1 MPGFNYTAIDRNGKR
16 VRSSLDA
23 SSIETAKSSLRG
35 AGYTILDI
43 KEQTTLNRDIE
54 IPFLGKPK
62 AKDMAVFCRQFVS
75 ILRAGV
81 SVASVLAM
89 LGQQTSNK
97 KLRAAIREMQADVEK
112 GEALATSMRRHPK
125 IFPAILV
132 NMVSAG
138 EASGNLEESFRQM
151 ELYFERSKRTKGK
164 VTSAMIYPCVLIV
177 VMIIVLIVMMTK
189 IIPNFL
195 KTFEDMDA
203 ELPKLTQG
211 VMAVCEWFKSW
222 WWVPLLV
229 LAALIVG
236 GVLFHR
242 TDKGKHF
249 FGWLARK
256 TPVVGNL
263 TVKTAC
269 ATFCRTVTGD
279 ISVTSGYKLYGMDSS
294 AKADYT
300 TAPTGKIVGKVT
312 GTVAPTYETPK
323 VTTTDGDTYD
333 RYVAIP
339 GTEADGNTP
348 NLSFHHFNISVT
360 GYRFELAAPECA
372 LFFIGKFQGD
382 EAAKKYLTS
391 LGFTLK
397 DENGKQLGEANYE
410 FTAGKVFP
418 DMPADGEESDS
429 EVVCSGD
436 AYLFEAYLMRSF
448 NKNDTAAYRTKISA
462 TAQATFDNGGKQDSE
477 PKLWSFEDA
486 WTNPGELDSAQKDIL
501 DKFLKALN
509 IPNP

>member
-1 MPGFNYTAIDRNGKR
+1 MPGFNYTAINRNGKR

-54 IPFLGKPK
+54 IPFLGNPK

-89 LGQQTSNK
+89 LVQQTGNK

-112 GEALATSMRRHPK
+112 GESLATSMRRHPK

-151 ELYFERSKRTKGK
+151 ELYFERSKRTKSK

-177 VMIIVLIVMMTK
+177 VMIVVLIVMMTK

-203 ELPKLTQG
+203 ELPKLTLG

-269 ATFCRTVTGD
+269 ATFCRTMEVLIGSGLTLTDSMDLAASNMGNIYYLEAIRDARALVAEGTPLRESLVRTGIFPPMVSNLVGVGEETGD
-279 ISVTSGYKLYGMDSS
+279 LQSMMGKV
-294 AKADYT
+294 ADY
-300 TAPTGKIVGKVT
+300 
-312 GTVAPTYETPK
+312 
-323 VTTTDGDTYD
+323 YD
-333 RYVAIP
+333 EEV
-339 GTEADGNTP
+339 
-348 NLSFHHFNISVT
+348 
-360 GYRFELAAPECA
+360 
-372 LFFIGKFQGD
+372 D
-382 EAAKKYLTS
+382 EATKKLLNLMEPAIIIVMAVFVVIIVLAIYLPMINMTKAFDKYL
-391 LGFTLK
+391 
-397 DENGKQLGEANYE
+397 
-410 FTAGKVFP
+410 
-418 DMPADGEESDS
+418 
-429 EVVCSGD
+429 
-436 AYLFEAYLMRSF
+436 
-448 NKNDTAAYRTKISA
+448 
-462 TAQATFDNGGKQDSE
+462 
-477 PKLWSFEDA
+477 
-486 WTNPGELDSAQKDIL
+486 
-501 DKFLKALN
+501 
-509 IPNP
+509 

>member
-81 SVASVLAM
+81 SVASVLSM
-89 LGQQTSNK
+89 LGQQTGNK

-112 GEALATSMRRHPK
+112 GESLATSMRRHPK

-132 NMVSAG
+132 NMVAAG
-138 EASGNLEESFRQM
+138 ESSGNLEESFRQM
-151 ELYFERSKRTKGK
+151 ELYFDRSKRTKSK

-177 VMIIVLIVMMTK
+177 VMIVVLIVMMTK

-195 KTFEDMDA
+195 KAFEDMDA
-203 ELPKLTQG
+203 ELPKLTLG

-229 LAALIVG
+229 LVALIVG
-236 GVLFHR
+236 GILFHR
-242 TDKGKHF
+242 TNKGKHF

-269 ATFCRTVTGD
+269 ATFCRTMEVLIGSGLTLTDSMDLAASNMGNIYYLEAIRDARALVAEGTPLRESLVRTGIFPPMVSNLVGVGEETGD
-279 ISVTSGYKLYGMDSS
+279 LQSMMGKV
-294 AKADYT
+294 ADY
-300 TAPTGKIVGKVT
+300 
-312 GTVAPTYETPK
+312 
-323 VTTTDGDTYD
+323 YD
-333 RYVAIP
+333 EEV
-339 GTEADGNTP
+339 
-348 NLSFHHFNISVT
+348 
-360 GYRFELAAPECA
+360 
-372 LFFIGKFQGD
+372 D
-382 EAAKKYLTS
+382 EATKKLLNLMEPAIIIFMAVFVVIIVLAIYLPMINMTKAFDKYL
-391 LGFTLK
+391 
-397 DENGKQLGEANYE
+397 
-410 FTAGKVFP
+410 
-418 DMPADGEESDS
+418 
-429 EVVCSGD
+429 
-436 AYLFEAYLMRSF
+436 
-448 NKNDTAAYRTKISA
+448 
-462 TAQATFDNGGKQDSE
+462 
-477 PKLWSFEDA
+477 
-486 WTNPGELDSAQKDIL
+486 
-501 DKFLKALN
+501 
-509 IPNP
+509 

>member
-54 IPFLGKPK
+54 IPFLGNPK

-89 LGQQTSNK
+89 LGQQTGNK

-112 GEALATSMRRHPK
+112 GESLATSMRRHPK

-151 ELYFERSKRTKGK
+151 ELYFDRSKRTKSK

-203 ELPKLTQG
+203 ELPKITLG

-269 ATFCRTVTGD
+269 ATFCRTMEVLIGSGLTLTDSMDLAASNMGNIYYLEAIRDARALVAEGTPLRESLVRTGIFPPMVSNLVGVGEETGD
-279 ISVTSGYKLYGMDSS
+279 LQSMMGKV
-294 AKADYT
+294 ADYYDEEVEEAT
-300 TAPTGKIVGKVT
+300 KKLLNLMEPAIIIFMAVFVVIIVL
-312 GTVAPTYETPK
+312 
-323 VTTTDGDTYD
+323 
-333 RYVAIP
+333 AIYLP
-339 GTEADGNTP
+339 MINMTKAFD
-348 NLSFHHFNISVT
+348 
-360 GYRFELAAPECA
+360 
-372 LFFIGKFQGD
+372 
-382 EAAKKYLTS
+382 KYL
-391 LGFTLK
+391 
-397 DENGKQLGEANYE
+397 
-410 FTAGKVFP
+410 
-418 DMPADGEESDS
+418 
-429 EVVCSGD
+429 
-436 AYLFEAYLMRSF
+436 
-448 NKNDTAAYRTKISA
+448 
-462 TAQATFDNGGKQDSE
+462 
-477 PKLWSFEDA
+477 
-486 WTNPGELDSAQKDIL
+486 
-501 DKFLKALN
+501 
-509 IPNP
+509 

>member
-16 VRSSLDA
+16 VRSSLEA

-54 IPFLGKPK
+54 IPFLGNPK

-89 LGQQTSNK
+89 LGQQTGNK

-112 GEALATSMRRHPK
+112 GESLAASMRRHPK

-132 NMVSAG
+132 NMVAAG

-151 ELYFERSKRTKGK
+151 ELYFDRSKRTKSK

-177 VMIIVLIVMMTK
+177 VMIVVLIVMMTK

-229 LAALIVG
+229 LVALIVG

-269 ATFCRTVTGD
+269 ATFCRTMEVLIGSGLTLTDSMDLAASNMDNIYYLEAIRDARALVAEGTPLRESLLRTGLFPPMVSNLVGVGEETGD
-279 ISVTSGYKLYGMDSS
+279 LQSMMGKV
-294 AKADYT
+294 ADYYDEEVEEAT
-300 TAPTGKIVGKVT
+300 KKLLNLMEPAIIIFMAVFVVIIVL
-312 GTVAPTYETPK
+312 
-323 VTTTDGDTYD
+323 
-333 RYVAIP
+333 AIYLP
-339 GTEADGNTP
+339 MINMTKAFD
-348 NLSFHHFNISVT
+348 
-360 GYRFELAAPECA
+360 
-372 LFFIGKFQGD
+372 
-382 EAAKKYLTS
+382 KYL
-391 LGFTLK
+391 
-397 DENGKQLGEANYE
+397 
-410 FTAGKVFP
+410 
-418 DMPADGEESDS
+418 
-429 EVVCSGD
+429 
-436 AYLFEAYLMRSF
+436 
-448 NKNDTAAYRTKISA
+448 
-462 TAQATFDNGGKQDSE
+462 
-477 PKLWSFEDA
+477 
-486 WTNPGELDSAQKDIL
+486 
-501 DKFLKALN
+501 
-509 IPNP
+509 

>member
-1 MPGFNYTAIDRNGKR
+1 MPGFNYTAINRNGKR

-54 IPFLGKPK
+54 IPFLGNPK

-89 LGQQTSNK
+89 LVQQPGNK

-112 GEALATSMRRHPK
+112 GESLASSMRRHPK
-125 IFPAILV
+125 IFPSILV

-151 ELYFERSKRTKGK
+151 ELYFERSKRTKSK

-203 ELPKLTQG
+203 ELPKITLG

-242 TDKGKHF
+242 TNKGKHF

-269 ATFCRTVTGD
+269 ATFCRTMEVLIGSGLTLTDSMDLAASNMGNIYYLEAIRDARALVAEGTPLRESLVRTGIFPPMVSNLVGVGEETGD
-279 ISVTSGYKLYGMDSS
+279 LQSMMGKV
-294 AKADYT
+294 ADY
-300 TAPTGKIVGKVT
+300 
-312 GTVAPTYETPK
+312 
-323 VTTTDGDTYD
+323 YD
-333 RYVAIP
+333 EEV
-339 GTEADGNTP
+339 
-348 NLSFHHFNISVT
+348 
-360 GYRFELAAPECA
+360 
-372 LFFIGKFQGD
+372 D
-382 EAAKKYLTS
+382 EATKKLLNLMEPAIIIVMAVFVVIIVLAIYLPMINMTKAFDKYL
-391 LGFTLK
+391 
-397 DENGKQLGEANYE
+397 
-410 FTAGKVFP
+410 
-418 DMPADGEESDS
+418 
-429 EVVCSGD
+429 
-436 AYLFEAYLMRSF
+436 
-448 NKNDTAAYRTKISA
+448 
-462 TAQATFDNGGKQDSE
+462 
-477 PKLWSFEDA
+477 
-486 WTNPGELDSAQKDIL
+486 
-501 DKFLKALN
+501 
-509 IPNP
+509 

>member
-1 MPGFNYTAIDRNGKR
+1 MPGFNYTAINRNGKR

-54 IPFLGKPK
+54 IPFLGNPK

-81 SVASVLAM
+81 SVASVLSM
-89 LGQQTSNK
+89 LGQQTGNK

-112 GEALATSMRRHPK
+112 GESLATSMRRHPK

-151 ELYFERSKRTKGK
+151 ELYFERSKRTKSK

-177 VMIIVLIVMMTK
+177 VMIVVLIVMMTK

-203 ELPKLTQG
+203 ELPKLTLG

-269 ATFCRTVTGD
+269 ATFCRTMEVLIGSGLTLTDSMDLAASNMGNIYYLEAIRDARALVAEGTPLRESLVRTGIFPPMVSNLVGVGEETGD
-279 ISVTSGYKLYGMDSS
+279 LQSMMGKV
-294 AKADYT
+294 ADYYDEEVEEAT
-300 TAPTGKIVGKVT
+300 KKLLNLMEPAIIIFMAVFVVIIVL
-312 GTVAPTYETPK
+312 
-323 VTTTDGDTYD
+323 
-333 RYVAIP
+333 AIYLP
-339 GTEADGNTP
+339 MINMTKAFD
-348 NLSFHHFNISVT
+348 
-360 GYRFELAAPECA
+360 
-372 LFFIGKFQGD
+372 
-382 EAAKKYLTS
+382 KYL
-391 LGFTLK
+391 
-397 DENGKQLGEANYE
+397 
-410 FTAGKVFP
+410 
-418 DMPADGEESDS
+418 
-429 EVVCSGD
+429 
-436 AYLFEAYLMRSF
+436 
-448 NKNDTAAYRTKISA
+448 
-462 TAQATFDNGGKQDSE
+462 
-477 PKLWSFEDA
+477 
-486 WTNPGELDSAQKDIL
+486 
-501 DKFLKALN
+501 
-509 IPNP
+509 

>member
-1 MPGFNYTAIDRNGKR
+1 MPGFNYTAINRNGKR

-54 IPFLGKPK
+54 IPFLGNPK

-151 ELYFERSKRTKGK
+151 ELYFERSKRTKSK

-177 VMIIVLIVMMTK
+177 VMIVVLIVMMTK

-203 ELPKLTQG
+203 ELPKITLG

-229 LAALIVG
+229 LVALIVG

-269 ATFCRTVTGD
+269 ATFCRTMEVLIGSGLTLTDSMDLAASNMGNIYYLEAIRDARALVAEGTPLRESLVRTGIFPAMVSNLVGVGEETGD
-279 ISVTSGYKLYGMDSS
+279 LQSMMGKV
-294 AKADYT
+294 ADY
-300 TAPTGKIVGKVT
+300 
-312 GTVAPTYETPK
+312 
-323 VTTTDGDTYD
+323 YD
-333 RYVAIP
+333 EEV
-339 GTEADGNTP
+339 
-348 NLSFHHFNISVT
+348 
-360 GYRFELAAPECA
+360 
-372 LFFIGKFQGD
+372 D
-382 EAAKKYLTS
+382 EATKKLLNLMEPAIIIFMAVFVVIIVLAIYLPMINMTKAFDKYL
-391 LGFTLK
+391 
-397 DENGKQLGEANYE
+397 
-410 FTAGKVFP
+410 
-418 DMPADGEESDS
+418 
-429 EVVCSGD
+429 
-436 AYLFEAYLMRSF
+436 
-448 NKNDTAAYRTKISA
+448 
-462 TAQATFDNGGKQDSE
+462 
-477 PKLWSFEDA
+477 
-486 WTNPGELDSAQKDIL
+486 
-501 DKFLKALN
+501 
-509 IPNP
+509 

>member
-1 MPGFNYTAIDRNGKR
+1 MPGFNYTAINRNGKR

-54 IPFLGKPK
+54 IPFLGNPK

-89 LGQQTSNK
+89 LVQQTGNK

-112 GEALATSMRRHPK
+112 GESLATSMRRHPK

-151 ELYFERSKRTKGK
+151 ELYFERSKRTKSK

-203 ELPKLTQG
+203 ELPKLTLG

-242 TDKGKHF
+242 TNKGKHF

-269 ATFCRTVTGD
+269 ATFCRTMEVLIGSGLTLTDSMDLAASNMGNIYYLEAIRDARALVAEGTPLRESLVRTGIFPPMVSNLVGVGEETGD
-279 ISVTSGYKLYGMDSS
+279 LQSMMGKV
-294 AKADYT
+294 ADY
-300 TAPTGKIVGKVT
+300 
-312 GTVAPTYETPK
+312 
-323 VTTTDGDTYD
+323 YD
-333 RYVAIP
+333 EEV
-339 GTEADGNTP
+339 
-348 NLSFHHFNISVT
+348 
-360 GYRFELAAPECA
+360 
-372 LFFIGKFQGD
+372 D
-382 EAAKKYLTS
+382 EATKKLLNLMEPAIIIFMAVFVVIIVLAIYLPMINMTKAFDKYL
-391 LGFTLK
+391 
-397 DENGKQLGEANYE
+397 
-410 FTAGKVFP
+410 
-418 DMPADGEESDS
+418 
-429 EVVCSGD
+429 
-436 AYLFEAYLMRSF
+436 
-448 NKNDTAAYRTKISA
+448 
-462 TAQATFDNGGKQDSE
+462 
-477 PKLWSFEDA
+477 
-486 WTNPGELDSAQKDIL
+486 
-501 DKFLKALN
+501 
-509 IPNP
+509 

>member
-16 VRSSLDA
+16 IRSSLDA

-54 IPFLGKPK
+54 IPFLGNPK

-89 LGQQTSNK
+89 LGQQTGNK
-97 KLRAAIREMQADVEK
+97 KLRSAIREMQADVEK
-112 GEALATSMRRHPK
+112 GESLAVSMRRHPK

-132 NMVSAG
+132 NMVAAG

-151 ELYFERSKRTKGK
+151 ELYFDRSKRTKSK

-177 VMIIVLIVMMTK
+177 VMIVVLIVMMTK

-203 ELPKLTQG
+203 ELPKLTLG

-229 LAALIVG
+229 LVALIVG

-269 ATFCRTVTGD
+269 ATFCRTMEVLIGSGLTLTDSMDLAASNMGNIYYLEAIRDARALVAEGTPLRESLLRTGLFPPMVSNLVGVGEETGD
-279 ISVTSGYKLYGMDSS
+279 LQSMMGKV
-294 AKADYT
+294 ADYYDEEVEEAT
-300 TAPTGKIVGKVT
+300 KKLLNLMEPAIIIFMAVFVVIIVL
-312 GTVAPTYETPK
+312 
-323 VTTTDGDTYD
+323 
-333 RYVAIP
+333 AIYLP
-339 GTEADGNTP
+339 MINMTKAFD
-348 NLSFHHFNISVT
+348 
-360 GYRFELAAPECA
+360 
-372 LFFIGKFQGD
+372 
-382 EAAKKYLTS
+382 KYL
-391 LGFTLK
+391 
-397 DENGKQLGEANYE
+397 
-410 FTAGKVFP
+410 
-418 DMPADGEESDS
+418 
-429 EVVCSGD
+429 
-436 AYLFEAYLMRSF
+436 
-448 NKNDTAAYRTKISA
+448 
-462 TAQATFDNGGKQDSE
+462 
-477 PKLWSFEDA
+477 
-486 WTNPGELDSAQKDIL
+486 
-501 DKFLKALN
+501 
-509 IPNP
+509 

>member
-1 MPGFNYTAIDRNGKR
+1 MPGFNYTAINRNGKR

-54 IPFLGKPK
+54 IPFLGNPK

-112 GEALATSMRRHPK
+112 GESLATSMRRHPK

-151 ELYFERSKRTKGK
+151 ELYFERSKRTKSK

-203 ELPKLTQG
+203 ELPKITLG

-229 LAALIVG
+229 LVALIVG

-269 ATFCRTVTGD
+269 ATFCRTMEVLIGSGLTLTDSMDLAASNMGNIYYLEAIRDARALVAEGTPLRESLVRTGIFPPMVSNLVGVGEETGD
-279 ISVTSGYKLYGMDSS
+279 LQSMMGKV
-294 AKADYT
+294 ADYYDEEVEEAT
-300 TAPTGKIVGKVT
+300 KKLLNLMEPAIIIVMAVF
-312 GTVAPTYETPK
+312 V
-323 VTTTDGDTYD
+323 VII
-333 RYVAIP
+333 VLAIYLP
-339 GTEADGNTP
+339 MINMTKAFD
-348 NLSFHHFNISVT
+348 
-360 GYRFELAAPECA
+360 
-372 LFFIGKFQGD
+372 
-382 EAAKKYLTS
+382 KYL
-391 LGFTLK
+391 
-397 DENGKQLGEANYE
+397 
-410 FTAGKVFP
+410 
-418 DMPADGEESDS
+418 
-429 EVVCSGD
+429 
-436 AYLFEAYLMRSF
+436 
-448 NKNDTAAYRTKISA
+448 
-462 TAQATFDNGGKQDSE
+462 
-477 PKLWSFEDA
+477 
-486 WTNPGELDSAQKDIL
+486 
-501 DKFLKALN
+501 
-509 IPNP
+509 

>member
-1 MPGFNYTAIDRNGKR
+1 MPGFNYTAINRNGKR

-81 SVASVLAM
+81 SVASVLSM
-89 LGQQTSNK
+89 LGQQTGNK

-151 ELYFERSKRTKGK
+151 ELYFDRSKRTKSK

-177 VMIIVLIVMMTK
+177 VMIVVLIVMMTK

-211 VMAVCEWFKSW
+211 VMAVCEWFESW

-229 LAALIVG
+229 LLALIVG
-236 GVLFHR
+236 GILFHR
-242 TDKGKHF
+242 TNKGRHF

-269 ATFCRTVTGD
+269 ATFCRTMEVLIGSGLTLTDSMDLAASNMGNIYYLEAIRDARGMVAEGTPLRESLVRTGIFPPMVSNLVGVGEETGD
-279 ISVTSGYKLYGMDSS
+279 LQSMMGKV
-294 AKADYT
+294 ADY
-300 TAPTGKIVGKVT
+300 
-312 GTVAPTYETPK
+312 
-323 VTTTDGDTYD
+323 YD
-333 RYVAIP
+333 EEV
-339 GTEADGNTP
+339 
-348 NLSFHHFNISVT
+348 
-360 GYRFELAAPECA
+360 
-372 LFFIGKFQGD
+372 D
-382 EAAKKYLTS
+382 EATKKLLNLMEPAIIIFMAVFVVIIVLAIYLPMINMTKAFDKYL
-391 LGFTLK
+391 
-397 DENGKQLGEANYE
+397 
-410 FTAGKVFP
+410 
-418 DMPADGEESDS
+418 
-429 EVVCSGD
+429 
-436 AYLFEAYLMRSF
+436 
-448 NKNDTAAYRTKISA
+448 
-462 TAQATFDNGGKQDSE
+462 
-477 PKLWSFEDA
+477 
-486 WTNPGELDSAQKDIL
+486 
-501 DKFLKALN
+501 
-509 IPNP
+509 

>member
-1 MPGFNYTAIDRNGKR
+1 MPGFNYTAINRNGKR

-81 SVASVLAM
+81 SVASVLSM
-89 LGQQTSNK
+89 LGQQTGNK

-112 GEALATSMRRHPK
+112 GESLATSMRRHPK

-151 ELYFERSKRTKGK
+151 ELYFDRSKRTKSK

-177 VMIIVLIVMMTK
+177 VMIVVLIVMMTK

-211 VMAVCEWFKSW
+211 VMAVCEWFESW

-229 LAALIVG
+229 LAALVVG

-242 TDKGKHF
+242 TNKGKHF

-269 ATFCRTVTGD
+269 ATFCRTMEVLIGSGLTLTDSMDLAASNMGNIYYLEAIRDARGMVAEGTPLRESLVRTGIFPPMVSNLVGVGEETGD
-279 ISVTSGYKLYGMDSS
+279 LQSMMGKV
-294 AKADYT
+294 ADY
-300 TAPTGKIVGKVT
+300 
-312 GTVAPTYETPK
+312 
-323 VTTTDGDTYD
+323 YD
-333 RYVAIP
+333 EEV
-339 GTEADGNTP
+339 
-348 NLSFHHFNISVT
+348 
-360 GYRFELAAPECA
+360 
-372 LFFIGKFQGD
+372 D
-382 EAAKKYLTS
+382 EATKKLLNLMEPAIIIFMAVFVVIIVLAIYLPMINMTKAFDKYL
-391 LGFTLK
+391 
-397 DENGKQLGEANYE
+397 
-410 FTAGKVFP
+410 
-418 DMPADGEESDS
+418 
-429 EVVCSGD
+429 
-436 AYLFEAYLMRSF
+436 
-448 NKNDTAAYRTKISA
+448 
-462 TAQATFDNGGKQDSE
+462 
-477 PKLWSFEDA
+477 
-486 WTNPGELDSAQKDIL
+486 
-501 DKFLKALN
+501 
-509 IPNP
+509 

>member
-1 MPGFNYTAIDRNGKR
+1 MPGFNYTAINRNGKR

-54 IPFLGKPK
+54 IPFLGNPK

-89 LGQQTSNK
+89 LGQQTGNK

-151 ELYFERSKRTKGK
+151 ELYFERSKRTKSK

-177 VMIIVLIVMMTK
+177 VMIVVLIVMMTK

-203 ELPKLTQG
+203 ELPKITLG

-229 LAALIVG
+229 LLALIVG

-269 ATFCRTVTGD
+269 ATFCRTMEVLIGSGLTLTDSMDLAASNMGNIYYLEAIRDARALVAEGTPLRESLVRTGIFPPMVSNLVGVGEETGD
-279 ISVTSGYKLYGMDSS
+279 LQSMMGKV
-294 AKADYT
+294 ADY
-300 TAPTGKIVGKVT
+300 
-312 GTVAPTYETPK
+312 
-323 VTTTDGDTYD
+323 YD
-333 RYVAIP
+333 EEV
-339 GTEADGNTP
+339 
-348 NLSFHHFNISVT
+348 
-360 GYRFELAAPECA
+360 
-372 LFFIGKFQGD
+372 D
-382 EAAKKYLTS
+382 EATKKLLNLMEPAIIIVMAVFVVIIVLAIYLPMINMTKAFDKYL
-391 LGFTLK
+391 
-397 DENGKQLGEANYE
+397 
-410 FTAGKVFP
+410 
-418 DMPADGEESDS
+418 
-429 EVVCSGD
+429 
-436 AYLFEAYLMRSF
+436 
-448 NKNDTAAYRTKISA
+448 
-462 TAQATFDNGGKQDSE
+462 
-477 PKLWSFEDA
+477 
-486 WTNPGELDSAQKDIL
+486 
-501 DKFLKALN
+501 
-509 IPNP
+509 

>member
-1 MPGFNYTAIDRNGKR
+1 MPGFNYTAINRNGKR

-54 IPFLGKPK
+54 IPFLGNPK

-112 GEALATSMRRHPK
+112 GESLATSMRRHPK

-151 ELYFERSKRTKGK
+151 ELYFERSKRTKSK

-203 ELPKLTQG
+203 ELPKLTLG

-229 LAALIVG
+229 LVALIVG

-242 TDKGKHF
+242 TNKGKHF

-269 ATFCRTVTGD
+269 ATFCRTMEVLIGSGLTLTDSMDLAASNMGNIYYLEAIRDARALVAEGTPLRESLVRTGIFPPMVSNLVGVGEETGD
-279 ISVTSGYKLYGMDSS
+279 LQSMMGKV
-294 AKADYT
+294 ADY
-300 TAPTGKIVGKVT
+300 
-312 GTVAPTYETPK
+312 
-323 VTTTDGDTYD
+323 YD
-333 RYVAIP
+333 EEV
-339 GTEADGNTP
+339 
-348 NLSFHHFNISVT
+348 
-360 GYRFELAAPECA
+360 
-372 LFFIGKFQGD
+372 D
-382 EAAKKYLTS
+382 EATKKLLNLMEPAIIIFMAVFVVIIVLAIYLPMINMTKAFDKYL
-391 LGFTLK
+391 
-397 DENGKQLGEANYE
+397 
-410 FTAGKVFP
+410 
-418 DMPADGEESDS
+418 
-429 EVVCSGD
+429 
-436 AYLFEAYLMRSF
+436 
-448 NKNDTAAYRTKISA
+448 
-462 TAQATFDNGGKQDSE
+462 
-477 PKLWSFEDA
+477 
-486 WTNPGELDSAQKDIL
+486 
-501 DKFLKALN
+501 
-509 IPNP
+509 

>member
-16 VRSSLDA
+16 VRSSLEA

-54 IPFLGKPK
+54 IPFLGNPK

-89 LGQQTSNK
+89 LGQQTGNK

-112 GEALATSMRRHPK
+112 GESLAAAMRRHPK
-125 IFPAILV
+125 IVPAILV
-132 NMVSAG
+132 NMVAAG

-151 ELYFERSKRTKGK
+151 ELYFERSKRTKSK

-177 VMIIVLIVMMTK
+177 VMIVVLIVMMTK

-203 ELPKLTQG
+203 ELPKLTRG
-211 VMAVCEWFKSW
+211 VMAVCEWFESW

-229 LAALIVG
+229 LVALIVG

-269 ATFCRTVTGD
+269 ATFCRTMEVLIGSGLTLTDSMDLAASNMGNIYYLEAIRDARALVAEGTPLRESLLRTGLFPPMVSNLVGVGEETGD
-279 ISVTSGYKLYGMDSS
+279 LQSMMGKV
-294 AKADYT
+294 ADYYDEEVEEAT
-300 TAPTGKIVGKVT
+300 KKLLNLMEPAIIIFMAVFVVIIVL
-312 GTVAPTYETPK
+312 
-323 VTTTDGDTYD
+323 
-333 RYVAIP
+333 AIYLP
-339 GTEADGNTP
+339 MINMTKAFD
-348 NLSFHHFNISVT
+348 
-360 GYRFELAAPECA
+360 
-372 LFFIGKFQGD
+372 
-382 EAAKKYLTS
+382 KYL
-391 LGFTLK
+391 
-397 DENGKQLGEANYE
+397 
-410 FTAGKVFP
+410 
-418 DMPADGEESDS
+418 
-429 EVVCSGD
+429 
-436 AYLFEAYLMRSF
+436 
-448 NKNDTAAYRTKISA
+448 
-462 TAQATFDNGGKQDSE
+462 
-477 PKLWSFEDA
+477 
-486 WTNPGELDSAQKDIL
+486 
-501 DKFLKALN
+501 
-509 IPNP
+509 

>member
-1 MPGFNYTAIDRNGKR
+1 MPGFNYTAINRNGKR

-54 IPFLGKPK
+54 IPFLGNPK

-89 LGQQTSNK
+89 LVQQTGNK

-112 GEALATSMRRHPK
+112 GESLATSMRRHPK

-151 ELYFERSKRTKGK
+151 ELYFERSKRTKSK

-177 VMIIVLIVMMTK
+177 VMIVVLIVMMTK

-229 LAALIVG
+229 LVALIVG

-269 ATFCRTVTGD
+269 ATFCRTMEVLIGSGLTLTDSMDLAASNMGNIYYLEAIRDARALVAEGTPLRESLVRTGIFPPMVSNLVGVGEETGD
-279 ISVTSGYKLYGMDSS
+279 LQSMMGKV
-294 AKADYT
+294 ADY
-300 TAPTGKIVGKVT
+300 
-312 GTVAPTYETPK
+312 
-323 VTTTDGDTYD
+323 YD
-333 RYVAIP
+333 EEV
-339 GTEADGNTP
+339 
-348 NLSFHHFNISVT
+348 
-360 GYRFELAAPECA
+360 
-372 LFFIGKFQGD
+372 D
-382 EAAKKYLTS
+382 EATKKLLNLMEPAIIIFMAVFVVIIVLAIYLPMINMTKAFDKYL
-391 LGFTLK
+391 
-397 DENGKQLGEANYE
+397 
-410 FTAGKVFP
+410 
-418 DMPADGEESDS
+418 
-429 EVVCSGD
+429 
-436 AYLFEAYLMRSF
+436 
-448 NKNDTAAYRTKISA
+448 
-462 TAQATFDNGGKQDSE
+462 
-477 PKLWSFEDA
+477 
-486 WTNPGELDSAQKDIL
+486 
-501 DKFLKALN
+501 
-509 IPNP
+509 

>member
-81 SVASVLAM
+81 SVASVLSM
-89 LGQQTSNK
+89 LGQQTGNK

-112 GEALATSMRRHPK
+112 GESLATSMRRHPK

-138 EASGNLEESFRQM
+138 ESSGNLEESFRQM
-151 ELYFERSKRTKGK
+151 ELYFDRSKRTKSK

-203 ELPKLTQG
+203 ELPKITLG

-269 ATFCRTVTGD
+269 ATFCRTMEVLIGSGLTLTDSMDLAASNMGNIYYLEAIRDARGMVAEGTPLRESLVRTGIFPPMVSNLVGVGEETGD
-279 ISVTSGYKLYGMDSS
+279 LQSMMGKV
-294 AKADYT
+294 ADY
-300 TAPTGKIVGKVT
+300 
-312 GTVAPTYETPK
+312 
-323 VTTTDGDTYD
+323 YD
-333 RYVAIP
+333 EEV
-339 GTEADGNTP
+339 
-348 NLSFHHFNISVT
+348 
-360 GYRFELAAPECA
+360 
-372 LFFIGKFQGD
+372 D
-382 EAAKKYLTS
+382 EATKKLLNLMEPAIIIFMAVFVVIIVLAIYLPMINMTKAFDKYL
-391 LGFTLK
+391 
-397 DENGKQLGEANYE
+397 
-410 FTAGKVFP
+410 
-418 DMPADGEESDS
+418 
-429 EVVCSGD
+429 
-436 AYLFEAYLMRSF
+436 
-448 NKNDTAAYRTKISA
+448 
-462 TAQATFDNGGKQDSE
+462 
-477 PKLWSFEDA
+477 
-486 WTNPGELDSAQKDIL
+486 
-501 DKFLKALN
+501 
-509 IPNP
+509 

>member
-81 SVASVLAM
+81 SVASVLSM
-89 LGQQTSNK
+89 LGQQTGNK

-112 GEALATSMRRHPK
+112 GESLATSMRRHPK

-132 NMVSAG
+132 NMVAAG
-138 EASGNLEESFRQM
+138 ESSGNLEESFRQM
-151 ELYFERSKRTKGK
+151 ELYFDRSKRTKSK

-177 VMIIVLIVMMTK
+177 VMIVVLIVMMTK

-203 ELPKLTQG
+203 DLPKITLG
-211 VMAVCEWFKSW
+211 VMAVCNWFKVW

-242 TDKGKHF
+242 TNKGRHF

-269 ATFCRTVTGD
+269 ATFCRTMEVLIGSGLTLTDSMDLAASNMGNIYYLEAIRDARGMVAEGTPLRESLVRTGIFPPMVSNLVGVGEETGD
-279 ISVTSGYKLYGMDSS
+279 LQSMMGKV
-294 AKADYT
+294 ADY
-300 TAPTGKIVGKVT
+300 
-312 GTVAPTYETPK
+312 
-323 VTTTDGDTYD
+323 YD
-333 RYVAIP
+333 EEV
-339 GTEADGNTP
+339 
-348 NLSFHHFNISVT
+348 
-360 GYRFELAAPECA
+360 
-372 LFFIGKFQGD
+372 D
-382 EAAKKYLTS
+382 EATKKLLNLMEPAIIIFMAVFVVIIVLAIYLPMINMTKAFDKYL
-391 LGFTLK
+391 
-397 DENGKQLGEANYE
+397 
-410 FTAGKVFP
+410 
-418 DMPADGEESDS
+418 
-429 EVVCSGD
+429 
-436 AYLFEAYLMRSF
+436 
-448 NKNDTAAYRTKISA
+448 
-462 TAQATFDNGGKQDSE
+462 
-477 PKLWSFEDA
+477 
-486 WTNPGELDSAQKDIL
+486 
-501 DKFLKALN
+501 
-509 IPNP
+509 

>member
-81 SVASVLAM
+81 SVASVLSM
-89 LGQQTSNK
+89 LGQQTGNK

-112 GEALATSMRRHPK
+112 GESLATSMRRHPK
-125 IFPAILV
+125 IFPPILV

-138 EASGNLEESFRQM
+138 EASGNLEESFLQM
-151 ELYFERSKRTKGK
+151 ERYFDRSKRTKSK

-177 VMIIVLIVMMTK
+177 VMIVVLIVMMTK

-203 ELPKLTQG
+203 ELPKITLG
-211 VMAVCEWFKSW
+211 VMAVCEWFKVW

-242 TDKGKHF
+242 TNKGKHF

-269 ATFCRTVTGD
+269 ATFCRTMEVLIGSGLTLTDSMDLAASNMGNIYYLEAIRDARGMVAEGTPLRESLVRTGIFPPMVSNLVGVGEETGD
-279 ISVTSGYKLYGMDSS
+279 LQSMMGKV
-294 AKADYT
+294 ADY
-300 TAPTGKIVGKVT
+300 
-312 GTVAPTYETPK
+312 
-323 VTTTDGDTYD
+323 YD
-333 RYVAIP
+333 EEV
-339 GTEADGNTP
+339 
-348 NLSFHHFNISVT
+348 
-360 GYRFELAAPECA
+360 
-372 LFFIGKFQGD
+372 D
-382 EAAKKYLTS
+382 EATKKLLNLMEPAIIIFMAVFVVIIVLAIYLPMINMTKAFDKYL
-391 LGFTLK
+391 
-397 DENGKQLGEANYE
+397 
-410 FTAGKVFP
+410 
-418 DMPADGEESDS
+418 
-429 EVVCSGD
+429 
-436 AYLFEAYLMRSF
+436 
-448 NKNDTAAYRTKISA
+448 
-462 TAQATFDNGGKQDSE
+462 
-477 PKLWSFEDA
+477 
-486 WTNPGELDSAQKDIL
+486 
-501 DKFLKALN
+501 
-509 IPNP
+509 

>member
-1 MPGFNYTAIDRNGKR
+1 MPGFNYTAINRNGKR

-81 SVASVLAM
+81 SVASVLSM
-89 LGQQTSNK
+89 LGQQTGNK

-112 GEALATSMRRHPK
+112 GESLATSMRRHPK

-132 NMVSAG
+132 NMVAAG
-138 EASGNLEESFRQM
+138 ESSGNLEESFRQM
-151 ELYFERSKRTKGK
+151 ELYFDRSKRTKSK

-177 VMIIVLIVMMTK
+177 VMIVVLIVMMTK

-203 ELPKLTQG
+203 ELPKITLG

-269 ATFCRTVTGD
+269 ATFCRTMEVLIGSGLTLTDSMDLAASNMGNIYYLEAIRDARGMVAEGTPLRESLLRTGIFPPMVSNLVGVGEETGD
-279 ISVTSGYKLYGMDSS
+279 LQSMMGKV
-294 AKADYT
+294 ADY
-300 TAPTGKIVGKVT
+300 
-312 GTVAPTYETPK
+312 
-323 VTTTDGDTYD
+323 YD
-333 RYVAIP
+333 EEV
-339 GTEADGNTP
+339 
-348 NLSFHHFNISVT
+348 
-360 GYRFELAAPECA
+360 
-372 LFFIGKFQGD
+372 D
-382 EAAKKYLTS
+382 EATKKLLNLMEPAIIIFMAVFVVIIVLAIYLPMINMTKAFDKYL
-391 LGFTLK
+391 
-397 DENGKQLGEANYE
+397 
-410 FTAGKVFP
+410 
-418 DMPADGEESDS
+418 
-429 EVVCSGD
+429 
-436 AYLFEAYLMRSF
+436 
-448 NKNDTAAYRTKISA
+448 
-462 TAQATFDNGGKQDSE
+462 
-477 PKLWSFEDA
+477 
-486 WTNPGELDSAQKDIL
+486 
-501 DKFLKALN
+501 
-509 IPNP
+509 

>member
-1 MPGFNYTAIDRNGKR
+1 MPGFNYTAINRNGKR

-54 IPFLGKPK
+54 IPFLGNPK

-112 GEALATSMRRHPK
+112 GESLAISMRRHPK

-151 ELYFERSKRTKGK
+151 ELYFERSKRTKSK

-203 ELPKLTQG
+203 ELPKITLG

-242 TDKGKHF
+242 TNKGKHF

-269 ATFCRTVTGD
+269 ATFCRTMEVLIGSGLTLTDSMDLAASNMGNIYYLEAIRDARALVAEGTPLRESLVRTGIFPPMVSNLVGVGEETGD
-279 ISVTSGYKLYGMDSS
+279 LQSMMGKV
-294 AKADYT
+294 ADY
-300 TAPTGKIVGKVT
+300 
-312 GTVAPTYETPK
+312 
-323 VTTTDGDTYD
+323 YD
-333 RYVAIP
+333 EEV
-339 GTEADGNTP
+339 
-348 NLSFHHFNISVT
+348 
-360 GYRFELAAPECA
+360 
-372 LFFIGKFQGD
+372 D
-382 EAAKKYLTS
+382 EATKKLLNLMEPAIIIVMAVFVVIIVLAIYLPMINMTKAFDKYL
-391 LGFTLK
+391 
-397 DENGKQLGEANYE
+397 
-410 FTAGKVFP
+410 
-418 DMPADGEESDS
+418 
-429 EVVCSGD
+429 
-436 AYLFEAYLMRSF
+436 
-448 NKNDTAAYRTKISA
+448 
-462 TAQATFDNGGKQDSE
+462 
-477 PKLWSFEDA
+477 
-486 WTNPGELDSAQKDIL
+486 
-501 DKFLKALN
+501 
-509 IPNP
+509 

>member
-81 SVASVLAM
+81 SVASVLSM
-89 LGQQTSNK
+89 LGQQTGNK

-112 GEALATSMRRHPK
+112 GESLATSMRRHPK

-132 NMVSAG
+132 NMVAAG
-138 EASGNLEESFRQM
+138 ESSGNLEESFRQM
-151 ELYFERSKRTKGK
+151 ELYFDRSKRTKSK

-177 VMIIVLIVMMTK
+177 VMIVVLIVMMTK

-203 ELPKLTQG
+203 ELPKITLG
-211 VMAVCEWFKSW
+211 VMAVCDWFKVW

-269 ATFCRTVTGD
+269 ATFCRTMEVLIGSGLTLTDSMDLAASNMGNIYYLEAIRDARGMVAEGTPLRESLVRTGIFPPMVSNLVGVGEETGD
-279 ISVTSGYKLYGMDSS
+279 LQSMMGKV
-294 AKADYT
+294 ADY
-300 TAPTGKIVGKVT
+300 
-312 GTVAPTYETPK
+312 
-323 VTTTDGDTYD
+323 YD
-333 RYVAIP
+333 EEV
-339 GTEADGNTP
+339 
-348 NLSFHHFNISVT
+348 
-360 GYRFELAAPECA
+360 
-372 LFFIGKFQGD
+372 D
-382 EAAKKYLTS
+382 EATKKLLNLMEPAIIIFMAVFVVIIVLAIYLPMINMTKAFDKYL
-391 LGFTLK
+391 
-397 DENGKQLGEANYE
+397 
-410 FTAGKVFP
+410 
-418 DMPADGEESDS
+418 
-429 EVVCSGD
+429 
-436 AYLFEAYLMRSF
+436 
-448 NKNDTAAYRTKISA
+448 
-462 TAQATFDNGGKQDSE
+462 
-477 PKLWSFEDA
+477 
-486 WTNPGELDSAQKDIL
+486 
-501 DKFLKALN
+501 
-509 IPNP
+509 

>member
-54 IPFLGKPK
+54 IPFLGNPK

-89 LGQQTSNK
+89 LGQQTGNK

-112 GEALATSMRRHPK
+112 GEALASSMRRHPK

-151 ELYFERSKRTKGK
+151 ELYFERSKRTKSK

-177 VMIIVLIVMMTK
+177 VMIVVLIVMMTK

-203 ELPKLTQG
+203 ELPKITLG

-242 TDKGKHF
+242 TNKGKHF

-269 ATFCRTVTGD
+269 ATFCRTMEVLIGSGLTLTDSMDLAASNMGNIYYLEAIRDARALVAEGTPLRESLVRTGIFPPMVSNLVGVGEETGD
-279 ISVTSGYKLYGMDSS
+279 LQSMMGKV
-294 AKADYT
+294 ADYYDEEVEEAT
-300 TAPTGKIVGKVT
+300 KKLLNLMEPAIIIFMAVFVVIIVL
-312 GTVAPTYETPK
+312 
-323 VTTTDGDTYD
+323 
-333 RYVAIP
+333 AIYLP
-339 GTEADGNTP
+339 MINMTKAFD
-348 NLSFHHFNISVT
+348 
-360 GYRFELAAPECA
+360 
-372 LFFIGKFQGD
+372 
-382 EAAKKYLTS
+382 KYL
-391 LGFTLK
+391 
-397 DENGKQLGEANYE
+397 
-410 FTAGKVFP
+410 
-418 DMPADGEESDS
+418 
-429 EVVCSGD
+429 
-436 AYLFEAYLMRSF
+436 
-448 NKNDTAAYRTKISA
+448 
-462 TAQATFDNGGKQDSE
+462 
-477 PKLWSFEDA
+477 
-486 WTNPGELDSAQKDIL
+486 
-501 DKFLKALN
+501 
-509 IPNP
+509 

>member
-1 MPGFNYTAIDRNGKR
+1 MPGFNYTAINRNGKR

-81 SVASVLAM
+81 SVASVLSM
-89 LGQQTSNK
+89 LGQQTGNK

-112 GEALATSMRRHPK
+112 GESLASSMRRHPK

-138 EASGNLEESFRQM
+138 ESSGNLEESFRQM
-151 ELYFERSKRTKGK
+151 ELYFDRSKRTKSK

-211 VMAVCEWFKSW
+211 VMAVCEWFESW

-229 LAALIVG
+229 LVALIVG

-269 ATFCRTVTGD
+269 ATFCRTMEVLIGSGLTLTDSMDLAASNMGNIYYLEAIRDARGMVAEGTPLRESLVRTGIFPPMVSNLVGVGEETGD
-279 ISVTSGYKLYGMDSS
+279 LQSMMGKV
-294 AKADYT
+294 ADY
-300 TAPTGKIVGKVT
+300 
-312 GTVAPTYETPK
+312 
-323 VTTTDGDTYD
+323 YD
-333 RYVAIP
+333 EEV
-339 GTEADGNTP
+339 
-348 NLSFHHFNISVT
+348 
-360 GYRFELAAPECA
+360 
-372 LFFIGKFQGD
+372 D
-382 EAAKKYLTS
+382 EATKKLLNLMEPAIIIFMAVFVVIIVLAIYLPMINMTKAFDKYL
-391 LGFTLK
+391 
-397 DENGKQLGEANYE
+397 
-410 FTAGKVFP
+410 
-418 DMPADGEESDS
+418 
-429 EVVCSGD
+429 
-436 AYLFEAYLMRSF
+436 
-448 NKNDTAAYRTKISA
+448 
-462 TAQATFDNGGKQDSE
+462 
-477 PKLWSFEDA
+477 
-486 WTNPGELDSAQKDIL
+486 
-501 DKFLKALN
+501 
-509 IPNP
+509 

>member
-1 MPGFNYTAIDRNGKR
+1 MPGFNYTAINRNGKR

-54 IPFLGKPK
+54 IPFLGNPK

-112 GEALATSMRRHPK
+112 GEALASSMRRHPK

-151 ELYFERSKRTKGK
+151 ELYFERSKRTKSK

-177 VMIIVLIVMMTK
+177 VMIVVLIVMMTK

-203 ELPKLTQG
+203 ELPKITLG

-229 LAALIVG
+229 LVALIVG

-269 ATFCRTVTGD
+269 ATFCRTMEVLIGSGLTLTDSMDLGASNMGNIYYLEAIRDARGMVAEGTPLRESLVRTGIFPPMVSNLVGVGEETGD
-279 ISVTSGYKLYGMDSS
+279 LQSMMGKV
-294 AKADYT
+294 ADYYDEEVEEAT
-300 TAPTGKIVGKVT
+300 KKLLNLMEPAIIIFMAVFVVIIVL
-312 GTVAPTYETPK
+312 
-323 VTTTDGDTYD
+323 
-333 RYVAIP
+333 AIYLP
-339 GTEADGNTP
+339 MINMTKAFD
-348 NLSFHHFNISVT
+348 
-360 GYRFELAAPECA
+360 
-372 LFFIGKFQGD
+372 
-382 EAAKKYLTS
+382 KYL
-391 LGFTLK
+391 
-397 DENGKQLGEANYE
+397 
-410 FTAGKVFP
+410 
-418 DMPADGEESDS
+418 
-429 EVVCSGD
+429 
-436 AYLFEAYLMRSF
+436 
-448 NKNDTAAYRTKISA
+448 
-462 TAQATFDNGGKQDSE
+462 
-477 PKLWSFEDA
+477 
-486 WTNPGELDSAQKDIL
+486 
-501 DKFLKALN
+501 
-509 IPNP
+509 

>member
-1 MPGFNYTAIDRNGKR
+1 MPGFNYTAINRNGKR

-54 IPFLGKPK
+54 IPFLGNPK

-151 ELYFERSKRTKGK
+151 ELYFERSKRTKSK

-177 VMIIVLIVMMTK
+177 VMIVVLIVMMTK

-203 ELPKLTQG
+203 ELPKITLG
-211 VMAVCEWFKSW
+211 VMAVCEWFESW

-229 LAALIVG
+229 LAALVVG
-236 GVLFHR
+236 GILFHR
-242 TDKGKHF
+242 TNKGRHF

-269 ATFCRTVTGD
+269 ATFCRTMEVLIGSGLTLTDSMDLAASNMGNIYYLEAIRDARGMVAEGTPLRESLVRTGIFPPMVSNLVGVGEETGD
-279 ISVTSGYKLYGMDSS
+279 LQSMMGKV
-294 AKADYT
+294 ADY
-300 TAPTGKIVGKVT
+300 
-312 GTVAPTYETPK
+312 
-323 VTTTDGDTYD
+323 YD
-333 RYVAIP
+333 EEV
-339 GTEADGNTP
+339 
-348 NLSFHHFNISVT
+348 
-360 GYRFELAAPECA
+360 
-372 LFFIGKFQGD
+372 D
-382 EAAKKYLTS
+382 EATKKLLNLMEPAIIIFMAVFVVIIVLAIYLPMINMTKAFDKYL
-391 LGFTLK
+391 
-397 DENGKQLGEANYE
+397 
-410 FTAGKVFP
+410 
-418 DMPADGEESDS
+418 
-429 EVVCSGD
+429 
-436 AYLFEAYLMRSF
+436 
-448 NKNDTAAYRTKISA
+448 
-462 TAQATFDNGGKQDSE
+462 
-477 PKLWSFEDA
+477 
-486 WTNPGELDSAQKDIL
+486 
-501 DKFLKALN
+501 
-509 IPNP
+509 

>member
-54 IPFLGKPK
+54 IPFLGNPK

-81 SVASVLAM
+81 SVASVLSM
-89 LGQQTSNK
+89 LGQQTGNK
-97 KLRAAIREMQADVEK
+97 KLRAAVREMQADVEK
-112 GEALATSMRRHPK
+112 GESLASSMRRHPK
-125 IFPAILV
+125 IFPPILV

-138 EASGNLEESFRQM
+138 EASGNLEESFLQM
-151 ELYFERSKRTKGK
+151 ERYFDRSKRTKSR

-177 VMIIVLIVMMTK
+177 VMIVVLIVMMTK

-195 KTFEDMDA
+195 KAFEEMDA
-203 ELPKLTQG
+203 ELPKLTLG
-211 VMAVCEWFKSW
+211 VMAVCKWFESW

-242 TDKGKHF
+242 TNKGKHF

-269 ATFCRTVTGD
+269 ATFCRTMEVLIGSGLTLTDSMDLAASNMGNIYYLEAIRDARGMVAEGTPLRESLVRTGIFPPMVSNLVGVGEETGD
-279 ISVTSGYKLYGMDSS
+279 LQSMMGKV
-294 AKADYT
+294 ADY
-300 TAPTGKIVGKVT
+300 
-312 GTVAPTYETPK
+312 
-323 VTTTDGDTYD
+323 YD
-333 RYVAIP
+333 EEV
-339 GTEADGNTP
+339 
-348 NLSFHHFNISVT
+348 
-360 GYRFELAAPECA
+360 
-372 LFFIGKFQGD
+372 D
-382 EAAKKYLTS
+382 EATKKLLNLMEPAIIIFMAVFVVIIVLAIYLPMINMTKAFDKYL
-391 LGFTLK
+391 
-397 DENGKQLGEANYE
+397 
-410 FTAGKVFP
+410 
-418 DMPADGEESDS
+418 
-429 EVVCSGD
+429 
-436 AYLFEAYLMRSF
+436 
-448 NKNDTAAYRTKISA
+448 
-462 TAQATFDNGGKQDSE
+462 
-477 PKLWSFEDA
+477 
-486 WTNPGELDSAQKDIL
+486 
-501 DKFLKALN
+501 
-509 IPNP
+509 

>member
-54 IPFLGKPK
+54 IPFLGNPK

-89 LGQQTSNK
+89 LVQQTGNK

-112 GEALATSMRRHPK
+112 GESLASSMRRHPK

-151 ELYFERSKRTKGK
+151 ELYFERSKRTKSK

-177 VMIIVLIVMMTK
+177 VMIVVLIVMMTK

-203 ELPKLTQG
+203 ELPKLTLG

-229 LAALIVG
+229 LVALIVG

-269 ATFCRTVTGD
+269 ATFCRTMEVLIGSGLTLTDSMDLAASNMGNIYYLEAIRDARALVAEGTPLRESLVRTGIFPPMVSNLVGVGEETGD
-279 ISVTSGYKLYGMDSS
+279 LQSMMGKV
-294 AKADYT
+294 ADY
-300 TAPTGKIVGKVT
+300 
-312 GTVAPTYETPK
+312 
-323 VTTTDGDTYD
+323 YD
-333 RYVAIP
+333 EEV
-339 GTEADGNTP
+339 
-348 NLSFHHFNISVT
+348 
-360 GYRFELAAPECA
+360 
-372 LFFIGKFQGD
+372 D
-382 EAAKKYLTS
+382 EATKKLLNLMEPAIIIFMAVFVVIIVLAIYLPMINMTKAFDKYL
-391 LGFTLK
+391 
-397 DENGKQLGEANYE
+397 
-410 FTAGKVFP
+410 
-418 DMPADGEESDS
+418 
-429 EVVCSGD
+429 
-436 AYLFEAYLMRSF
+436 
-448 NKNDTAAYRTKISA
+448 
-462 TAQATFDNGGKQDSE
+462 
-477 PKLWSFEDA
+477 
-486 WTNPGELDSAQKDIL
+486 
-501 DKFLKALN
+501 
-509 IPNP
+509 

>member
-1 MPGFNYTAIDRNGKR
+1 MPGFNYTAINRNGKR

-54 IPFLGKPK
+54 IPFLGNPK

-112 GEALATSMRRHPK
+112 GEALASSMRRHPK

-151 ELYFERSKRTKGK
+151 ELYFERSKRTKSK

-177 VMIIVLIVMMTK
+177 VMIVVLIVMMTK

-203 ELPKLTQG
+203 ELPKLTLG

-269 ATFCRTVTGD
+269 ATFCRTMEVLIGSGLTLTDSMDLAASNMGNIYYLEAIRDARALVAEGTPLRESLVRTGIFPPMVSNLVGVGEETGD
-279 ISVTSGYKLYGMDSS
+279 LQSMMGKV
-294 AKADYT
+294 ADY
-300 TAPTGKIVGKVT
+300 
-312 GTVAPTYETPK
+312 
-323 VTTTDGDTYD
+323 YD
-333 RYVAIP
+333 EEV
-339 GTEADGNTP
+339 
-348 NLSFHHFNISVT
+348 
-360 GYRFELAAPECA
+360 
-372 LFFIGKFQGD
+372 D
-382 EAAKKYLTS
+382 EATKKLLNLMEPAIIIFMAVFVVIIVLAIYLPMINMTKAFDKYL
-391 LGFTLK
+391 
-397 DENGKQLGEANYE
+397 
-410 FTAGKVFP
+410 
-418 DMPADGEESDS
+418 
-429 EVVCSGD
+429 
-436 AYLFEAYLMRSF
+436 
-448 NKNDTAAYRTKISA
+448 
-462 TAQATFDNGGKQDSE
+462 
-477 PKLWSFEDA
+477 
-486 WTNPGELDSAQKDIL
+486 
-501 DKFLKALN
+501 
-509 IPNP
+509 

>member
-1 MPGFNYTAIDRNGKR
+1 MPGFNYTAINRNGKR

-54 IPFLGKPK
+54 IPFLGNPK

-132 NMVSAG
+132 NMVAAG
-138 EASGNLEESFRQM
+138 ESSGNLEESFRQM
-151 ELYFERSKRTKGK
+151 ELYFERSKRTKSK

-177 VMIIVLIVMMTK
+177 VMIVVLIVMMTK

-211 VMAVCEWFKSW
+211 VMAVCEWFESW

-242 TDKGKHF
+242 TNKGRHF

-269 ATFCRTVTGD
+269 ATFCRTMEVLIGSGLTLTDSMDLAASNMGNIYYLEAIRDARGMVAEGTPLRESLVRTGIFPPMVSNLVGVGEETGD
-279 ISVTSGYKLYGMDSS
+279 LQSMMGKV
-294 AKADYT
+294 ADY
-300 TAPTGKIVGKVT
+300 
-312 GTVAPTYETPK
+312 
-323 VTTTDGDTYD
+323 YD
-333 RYVAIP
+333 EEV
-339 GTEADGNTP
+339 
-348 NLSFHHFNISVT
+348 
-360 GYRFELAAPECA
+360 
-372 LFFIGKFQGD
+372 D
-382 EAAKKYLTS
+382 EATKKLLNLMEPAIIIFMAVFVVIIVLAIYLPMINMTKAFDKYL
-391 LGFTLK
+391 
-397 DENGKQLGEANYE
+397 
-410 FTAGKVFP
+410 
-418 DMPADGEESDS
+418 
-429 EVVCSGD
+429 
-436 AYLFEAYLMRSF
+436 
-448 NKNDTAAYRTKISA
+448 
-462 TAQATFDNGGKQDSE
+462 
-477 PKLWSFEDA
+477 
-486 WTNPGELDSAQKDIL
+486 
-501 DKFLKALN
+501 
-509 IPNP
+509 

>member
-54 IPFLGKPK
+54 IPFLGNPK

-112 GEALATSMRRHPK
+112 GESLATSMRRHPK

-151 ELYFERSKRTKGK
+151 ELYFERSKRTKSK

-177 VMIIVLIVMMTK
+177 VMIVVLIVMMTK

-203 ELPKLTQG
+203 ELPKLTRG
-211 VMAVCEWFKSW
+211 VMALCEWFESW

-236 GVLFHR
+236 GILFHR

-269 ATFCRTVTGD
+269 ATFCRTMEVLIGSGLTLTDSMDLAASNMGNIYYLEAIRDARALVAEGTPLRESLVRTGIFPPMVSNLVGVGEETGD
-279 ISVTSGYKLYGMDSS
+279 LQSMMGKV
-294 AKADYT
+294 ADY
-300 TAPTGKIVGKVT
+300 
-312 GTVAPTYETPK
+312 
-323 VTTTDGDTYD
+323 YD
-333 RYVAIP
+333 EEV
-339 GTEADGNTP
+339 
-348 NLSFHHFNISVT
+348 
-360 GYRFELAAPECA
+360 
-372 LFFIGKFQGD
+372 D
-382 EAAKKYLTS
+382 EATKKLLNLMEPAIIIFMAVFVVIIVLAIYLPMINMTKAFDKYL
-391 LGFTLK
+391 
-397 DENGKQLGEANYE
+397 
-410 FTAGKVFP
+410 
-418 DMPADGEESDS
+418 
-429 EVVCSGD
+429 
-436 AYLFEAYLMRSF
+436 
-448 NKNDTAAYRTKISA
+448 
-462 TAQATFDNGGKQDSE
+462 
-477 PKLWSFEDA
+477 
-486 WTNPGELDSAQKDIL
+486 
-501 DKFLKALN
+501 
-509 IPNP
+509 

>member
-1 MPGFNYTAIDRNGKR
+1 MPGFNYTAINRNGKR

-54 IPFLGKPK
+54 IPFLGNPK

-151 ELYFERSKRTKGK
+151 ELYFERSKRTKSK

-229 LAALIVG
+229 LVALIVG

-269 ATFCRTVTGD
+269 ATFCRTMEVLIGSGLTLTDSMDLAASNMGNIYYLEAIRDARALVAEGTPLRESLLRTGIFPPMVSNLVGVGEETGD
-279 ISVTSGYKLYGMDSS
+279 LQSMMGKV
-294 AKADYT
+294 ADY
-300 TAPTGKIVGKVT
+300 
-312 GTVAPTYETPK
+312 
-323 VTTTDGDTYD
+323 YD
-333 RYVAIP
+333 EEV
-339 GTEADGNTP
+339 
-348 NLSFHHFNISVT
+348 
-360 GYRFELAAPECA
+360 
-372 LFFIGKFQGD
+372 D
-382 EAAKKYLTS
+382 EATKKLLNLMEPAIIIFMAVFVVIIVLAIYLPMINMTKAFDKYL
-391 LGFTLK
+391 
-397 DENGKQLGEANYE
+397 
-410 FTAGKVFP
+410 
-418 DMPADGEESDS
+418 
-429 EVVCSGD
+429 
-436 AYLFEAYLMRSF
+436 
-448 NKNDTAAYRTKISA
+448 
-462 TAQATFDNGGKQDSE
+462 
-477 PKLWSFEDA
+477 
-486 WTNPGELDSAQKDIL
+486 
-501 DKFLKALN
+501 
-509 IPNP
+509 

>member
-81 SVASVLAM
+81 SVASVLSM
-89 LGQQTSNK
+89 LGQQTGNK

-132 NMVSAG
+132 NMVAAG
-138 EASGNLEESFRQM
+138 ESSGNLEESFRQM
-151 ELYFERSKRTKGK
+151 ELYFERSKRTKSK

-177 VMIIVLIVMMTK
+177 VMIVVLIVMMTK

-203 ELPKLTQG
+203 ELPKLTLG
-211 VMAVCEWFKSW
+211 VMAVCDWFKVW

-229 LAALIVG
+229 LLALIVG

-242 TDKGKHF
+242 TNKGRHF

-269 ATFCRTVTGD
+269 ATFCRTMEVLIGSGLTLTDSMDLAASNMGNIYYLEAIRDARGMVAEGTPLRESLVRTGIFPPMVSNLVGVGEETGD
-279 ISVTSGYKLYGMDSS
+279 LQSMMGKV
-294 AKADYT
+294 ADYYDEEVEEAT
-300 TAPTGKIVGKVT
+300 KKLLNLMEPAIIIFMAVFVVIIVL
-312 GTVAPTYETPK
+312 
-323 VTTTDGDTYD
+323 
-333 RYVAIP
+333 AIYLP
-339 GTEADGNTP
+339 MINMTKAFD
-348 NLSFHHFNISVT
+348 
-360 GYRFELAAPECA
+360 
-372 LFFIGKFQGD
+372 
-382 EAAKKYLTS
+382 KYL
-391 LGFTLK
+391 
-397 DENGKQLGEANYE
+397 
-410 FTAGKVFP
+410 
-418 DMPADGEESDS
+418 
-429 EVVCSGD
+429 
-436 AYLFEAYLMRSF
+436 
-448 NKNDTAAYRTKISA
+448 
-462 TAQATFDNGGKQDSE
+462 
-477 PKLWSFEDA
+477 
-486 WTNPGELDSAQKDIL
+486 
-501 DKFLKALN
+501 
-509 IPNP
+509 

>member
-1 MPGFNYTAIDRNGKR
+1 MPGFNYTAINRNGKR

-81 SVASVLAM
+81 SVASVLSM
-89 LGQQTSNK
+89 LGQQTGNK

-132 NMVSAG
+132 NMVAAG
-138 EASGNLEESFRQM
+138 ESSGNLEESFRQM
-151 ELYFERSKRTKGK
+151 ELYFDRSKRTKSK

-177 VMIIVLIVMMTK
+177 VMIVVLIVMMTK

-203 ELPKLTQG
+203 DLPKITLG

-269 ATFCRTVTGD
+269 ATFCRTMEVLIGSGLTLTDSMDLAASNMGNIYYLEAIRDARGMVAEGTPLRESLVRTGIFPPMVSNLVGVGEETGD
-279 ISVTSGYKLYGMDSS
+279 LQSMMGKV
-294 AKADYT
+294 ADY
-300 TAPTGKIVGKVT
+300 
-312 GTVAPTYETPK
+312 
-323 VTTTDGDTYD
+323 YD
-333 RYVAIP
+333 EEV
-339 GTEADGNTP
+339 
-348 NLSFHHFNISVT
+348 
-360 GYRFELAAPECA
+360 
-372 LFFIGKFQGD
+372 D
-382 EAAKKYLTS
+382 EATKKLLNLMEPAIIIVMAVFVVIIVLAIYLPMINMTKAFDKYL
-391 LGFTLK
+391 
-397 DENGKQLGEANYE
+397 
-410 FTAGKVFP
+410 
-418 DMPADGEESDS
+418 
-429 EVVCSGD
+429 
-436 AYLFEAYLMRSF
+436 
-448 NKNDTAAYRTKISA
+448 
-462 TAQATFDNGGKQDSE
+462 
-477 PKLWSFEDA
+477 
-486 WTNPGELDSAQKDIL
+486 
-501 DKFLKALN
+501 
-509 IPNP
+509 

>member
-1 MPGFNYTAIDRNGKR
+1 MPGFNYTAINRNGKR

-54 IPFLGKPK
+54 IPFLGNPK

-89 LGQQTSNK
+89 LGQQTGNK

-151 ELYFERSKRTKGK
+151 ELYFERSKRTKSK

-203 ELPKLTQG
+203 ELPKITLG

-229 LAALIVG
+229 LVALIVG

-242 TDKGKHF
+242 TNKGKHF

-269 ATFCRTVTGD
+269 ATFCRTMEVLIGSGLTLTDSMDLAASNMGNIYYLEAIRDARALVAEGTPLRESLLRTGIFPPMVSNLVGVGEETGD
-279 ISVTSGYKLYGMDSS
+279 LQSMMGKV
-294 AKADYT
+294 ADY
-300 TAPTGKIVGKVT
+300 
-312 GTVAPTYETPK
+312 
-323 VTTTDGDTYD
+323 YD
-333 RYVAIP
+333 EEV
-339 GTEADGNTP
+339 
-348 NLSFHHFNISVT
+348 
-360 GYRFELAAPECA
+360 
-372 LFFIGKFQGD
+372 D
-382 EAAKKYLTS
+382 EATKKLLNLMEPAIIIFMAVFVVIIVLAIYLPMINMTKAFDKYL
-391 LGFTLK
+391 
-397 DENGKQLGEANYE
+397 
-410 FTAGKVFP
+410 
-418 DMPADGEESDS
+418 
-429 EVVCSGD
+429 
-436 AYLFEAYLMRSF
+436 
-448 NKNDTAAYRTKISA
+448 
-462 TAQATFDNGGKQDSE
+462 
-477 PKLWSFEDA
+477 
-486 WTNPGELDSAQKDIL
+486 
-501 DKFLKALN
+501 
-509 IPNP
+509 

>member
-1 MPGFNYTAIDRNGKR
+1 MPGFNYTAINRNGKR

-54 IPFLGKPK
+54 IPFLGNPK

-112 GEALATSMRRHPK
+112 GESLATSMRRHPK

-151 ELYFERSKRTKGK
+151 ELYFERSKRTKSK

-203 ELPKLTQG
+203 ELPKLTLG

-229 LAALIVG
+229 LLALIVG

-269 ATFCRTVTGD
+269 ATFCRTMEVLIGSGLTLTDSMDLAASNMGNIYYLEAIRDARALVAEGTPLRESLVRTGIFPPMVSNLVGVGEETGD
-279 ISVTSGYKLYGMDSS
+279 LQSMMGKV
-294 AKADYT
+294 ADY
-300 TAPTGKIVGKVT
+300 
-312 GTVAPTYETPK
+312 
-323 VTTTDGDTYD
+323 YD
-333 RYVAIP
+333 EEV
-339 GTEADGNTP
+339 
-348 NLSFHHFNISVT
+348 
-360 GYRFELAAPECA
+360 
-372 LFFIGKFQGD
+372 D
-382 EAAKKYLTS
+382 EATKKLLNLMEPAIIIVMAVFVVIIVLAIYLPMINMTKAFDKYL
-391 LGFTLK
+391 
-397 DENGKQLGEANYE
+397 
-410 FTAGKVFP
+410 
-418 DMPADGEESDS
+418 
-429 EVVCSGD
+429 
-436 AYLFEAYLMRSF
+436 
-448 NKNDTAAYRTKISA
+448 
-462 TAQATFDNGGKQDSE
+462 
-477 PKLWSFEDA
+477 
-486 WTNPGELDSAQKDIL
+486 
-501 DKFLKALN
+501 
-509 IPNP
+509 

>member
-1 MPGFNYTAIDRNGKR
+1 MPGFNYTAINRNGKR

-81 SVASVLAM
+81 SVASVLSM
-89 LGQQTSNK
+89 LGQQTGNK

-112 GEALATSMRRHPK
+112 GESLATSMRRHPK

-132 NMVSAG
+132 NMVAAG
-138 EASGNLEESFRQM
+138 ESSGNLEESFRQM
-151 ELYFERSKRTKGK
+151 ELYFDRSKRTKSK

-177 VMIIVLIVMMTK
+177 VMIVVLIVMMTK

-203 ELPKLTQG
+203 ELPKITLG

-229 LAALIVG
+229 LVALIVG

-242 TDKGKHF
+242 TNKGRHF

-269 ATFCRTVTGD
+269 ATFCRTMEVLIGSGLTLTDSMDLAASNMGNIYYLEAIRDARALVAEGTPLRESLVRTGIFPPMVSNLVGVGEETGD
-279 ISVTSGYKLYGMDSS
+279 LQSMMGKV
-294 AKADYT
+294 ADY
-300 TAPTGKIVGKVT
+300 
-312 GTVAPTYETPK
+312 
-323 VTTTDGDTYD
+323 YD
-333 RYVAIP
+333 EEV
-339 GTEADGNTP
+339 
-348 NLSFHHFNISVT
+348 
-360 GYRFELAAPECA
+360 
-372 LFFIGKFQGD
+372 D
-382 EAAKKYLTS
+382 EATKKLLNLMEPAIIIFMAVFVVIIVLAIYLPMINMTKAFDKYL
-391 LGFTLK
+391 
-397 DENGKQLGEANYE
+397 
-410 FTAGKVFP
+410 
-418 DMPADGEESDS
+418 
-429 EVVCSGD
+429 
-436 AYLFEAYLMRSF
+436 
-448 NKNDTAAYRTKISA
+448 
-462 TAQATFDNGGKQDSE
+462 
-477 PKLWSFEDA
+477 
-486 WTNPGELDSAQKDIL
+486 
-501 DKFLKALN
+501 
-509 IPNP
+509 

>member
-16 VRSSLDA
+16 VRSSLEA

-54 IPFLGKPK
+54 IPFLGNPK

-89 LGQQTSNK
+89 LGQQTGNK

-112 GEALATSMRRHPK
+112 GESLAASMRRHPK

-132 NMVSAG
+132 NMVAAG

-151 ELYFERSKRTKGK
+151 ELYFDRSKRTKSK

-177 VMIIVLIVMMTK
+177 VMIVVLIVMMTK

-203 ELPKLTQG
+203 ELPKLTLG

-229 LAALIVG
+229 LVALIVG

-269 ATFCRTVTGD
+269 ATFCRTMEVLIGSGLTLTDSMDLAASNMDNIYYLEAIRDARGLVAEGTPLRESLLRTGLFPPMVSNLVGVGEETGD
-279 ISVTSGYKLYGMDSS
+279 LQSMMGKV
-294 AKADYT
+294 ADYYDEEVEEAT
-300 TAPTGKIVGKVT
+300 KKLLNLMEPAIIIFMAVFVVIIVL
-312 GTVAPTYETPK
+312 
-323 VTTTDGDTYD
+323 
-333 RYVAIP
+333 AIYLP
-339 GTEADGNTP
+339 MINMTKAFD
-348 NLSFHHFNISVT
+348 
-360 GYRFELAAPECA
+360 
-372 LFFIGKFQGD
+372 
-382 EAAKKYLTS
+382 KYL
-391 LGFTLK
+391 
-397 DENGKQLGEANYE
+397 
-410 FTAGKVFP
+410 
-418 DMPADGEESDS
+418 
-429 EVVCSGD
+429 
-436 AYLFEAYLMRSF
+436 
-448 NKNDTAAYRTKISA
+448 
-462 TAQATFDNGGKQDSE
+462 
-477 PKLWSFEDA
+477 
-486 WTNPGELDSAQKDIL
+486 
-501 DKFLKALN
+501 
-509 IPNP
+509 

>member
-35 AGYTILDI
+35 AGYMILDI

-54 IPFLGKPK
+54 IPFLGNPK

-89 LGQQTSNK
+89 LGQQTGNK

-112 GEALATSMRRHPK
+112 GESLAVSMRRHPK

-132 NMVSAG
+132 NMVAAG

-151 ELYFERSKRTKGK
+151 ELYFDRSKRTKSK

-177 VMIIVLIVMMTK
+177 VMIVVLIVMMTK

-203 ELPKLTQG
+203 ELPKLTLG

-236 GVLFHR
+236 GVLFYR

-269 ATFCRTVTGD
+269 ATFCRTMEVLIGSGLTLTDSMDLAASNMDNIYYLEAIRDARALVAEGTPLRESLLRTGLFPPMVSNLVGVGEETGD
-279 ISVTSGYKLYGMDSS
+279 LQSMMGKV
-294 AKADYT
+294 ADYYDEEVEEAT
-300 TAPTGKIVGKVT
+300 KKLLNLMEPAIIIFMAVFVVIIVL
-312 GTVAPTYETPK
+312 
-323 VTTTDGDTYD
+323 
-333 RYVAIP
+333 AIYLP
-339 GTEADGNTP
+339 MINMTKAFD
-348 NLSFHHFNISVT
+348 
-360 GYRFELAAPECA
+360 
-372 LFFIGKFQGD
+372 
-382 EAAKKYLTS
+382 KYL
-391 LGFTLK
+391 
-397 DENGKQLGEANYE
+397 
-410 FTAGKVFP
+410 
-418 DMPADGEESDS
+418 
-429 EVVCSGD
+429 
-436 AYLFEAYLMRSF
+436 
-448 NKNDTAAYRTKISA
+448 
-462 TAQATFDNGGKQDSE
+462 
-477 PKLWSFEDA
+477 
-486 WTNPGELDSAQKDIL
+486 
-501 DKFLKALN
+501 
-509 IPNP
+509 

>member
-1 MPGFNYTAIDRNGKR
+1 MPGFNYTAINRNGKR

-54 IPFLGKPK
+54 IPFLGNPK

-112 GEALATSMRRHPK
+112 GESLATSMRRHPK

-151 ELYFERSKRTKGK
+151 ELYFERSKRTKSK

-203 ELPKLTQG
+203 ELPKITLG

-269 ATFCRTVTGD
+269 ATFCRTMEVLIGSGLTLTDSMDLAASNMGNIYYLEAIRDARALVAEGTPLRESLVRTGIFPPMVSNLVGVGEETGD
-279 ISVTSGYKLYGMDSS
+279 LQSMMGKV
-294 AKADYT
+294 ADYYDEEVEEAT
-300 TAPTGKIVGKVT
+300 KKLLNLMEPAIIIFMAVFVVIIVL
-312 GTVAPTYETPK
+312 
-323 VTTTDGDTYD
+323 
-333 RYVAIP
+333 AIYLP
-339 GTEADGNTP
+339 MINMTKAFD
-348 NLSFHHFNISVT
+348 
-360 GYRFELAAPECA
+360 
-372 LFFIGKFQGD
+372 
-382 EAAKKYLTS
+382 KYL
-391 LGFTLK
+391 
-397 DENGKQLGEANYE
+397 
-410 FTAGKVFP
+410 
-418 DMPADGEESDS
+418 
-429 EVVCSGD
+429 
-436 AYLFEAYLMRSF
+436 
-448 NKNDTAAYRTKISA
+448 
-462 TAQATFDNGGKQDSE
+462 
-477 PKLWSFEDA
+477 
-486 WTNPGELDSAQKDIL
+486 
-501 DKFLKALN
+501 
-509 IPNP
+509 